1 MFDNLTHK
9 HAEKKASV
17 ISLLNL
23 SLLSLNTS
31 QNVPLLVSN
40 VLKHRKSLLIVLVA
54 TKTSN
59 LLITTS
65 KLILDHLQL
74 FLFVPEIN
82 KILGGYL
89 S

>member
-1 MFDNLTHK
+1 MVPEQAIQNAKSAITFIIGLFNKEGRNNDD
-9 HAEKKASV
+9 E
-17 ISLLNL
+17 L
-23 SLLSLNTS
+23 S
-31 QNVPLLVSN
+31 
-40 VLKHRKSLLIVLVA
+40 LVA
-54 TKTSN
+54 TKISN